1 VDEDLEPGRVAR
13 QLEQPHD
20 ANDAEELE
28 NVSRPP
34 DVLRRPHQRPVARR
48 GHIVYLLTYSG
59 SPPLN

>member
-1 VDEDLEPGRVAR
+1 MDEDLEPGRVAR

-34 DVLRRPHQRPVARR
+34 DVLLRPH
-48 GHIVYLLTYSG
+48 
-59 SPPLN
+59 